1 MHVEIC
7 ACLRLLA
14 RLHYIMGDYA
24 EVGLEHPP
32 GCVHRGRGARPGAG
46 GWQVRELGPCSHSVP
61 QEAGAQAWGPE
72 PQRWG
77 SRTPFSSGGPLGGS
91 GRDQGDPG
99 ELLVLPG
106 RAASLAD
113 GVLPGDAGN
122 DSLRLTVPGAL

>member
-32 GCVHRGRGARPGAG
+32 GCVRRPWGPAWLWGMAREGAG
-46 GWQVRELGPCSHSVP
+46 AVFSLCATGGRSPGLGTRALT
-61 QEAGAQAWGPE
+61 AGLRPRS
-72 PQRWG
+72 PR
-77 SRTPFSSGGPLGGS
+77 GPLGGA
-91 GRDQGDPG
+91 GRDRGDPG

-113 GVLPGDAGN
+113 
-122 DSLRLTVPGAL
+122 